1 MVRQSGCSWHKRK
14 LWMQVVTISGRTI
27 RPEAQASPAAA
38 EAAIQHIDEL
48 LKILPADEV
57 AAAAAARTARRAP
70 ATA

>member
-1 MVRQSGCSWHKRK
+1 
-14 LWMQVVTISGRTI
+14 MQVVTISGRTI